1 MLAGGAYLIYQN
13 WDAVKAYMAGL
24 WAELK
29 EGFSGGIG
37 SIIATLVNFSPL
49 GLIYRAFAG
58 VLSYLG
64 VELPS
69 KFTDFGGMLM
79 DGMVNGITAGLGKV
93 KDAITGAGESTI
105 SWFKEKLG
113 IHSPSRVFAQLGGFT
128 MAGLGQGLANG
139 EGGVLKQIAGT
150 ARAMTEA
157 GTSLLTGGITFD
169 SRPPVAAG
177 GGGMVIQGDTVHFT
191 INATPGTDTAGL
203 RQMINQLLDERE
215 RGKAARIRSRM
226 NDQD

>member
-1 MLAGGAYLIYQN
+1 M
-13 WDAVKAYMAGL
+13 
-24 WAELK
+24 
-29 EGFSGGIG
+29 
-37 SIIATLVNFSPL
+37 
-49 GLIYRAFAG
+49 
-58 VLSYLG
+58 LSYLG